1 MNLRSKGQESKY
13 YPDLDYE
20 AMLYLDK
27 NCMRDLMLVNKD
39 FLRENSIDTINMI
52 SSGVN
57 QHTKYFNSS
66 LIEIK
71 DLFTKSSDLESIFR
85 DLLGIDYNLEHNLDP
100 TIYIKDSGKA
110 IYSIYGNNWSKTY
123 RATLTKGQLKIEL
136 LYEIIE

>member
-1 MNLRSKGQESKY
+1 MDLRSKGQESKY
-13 YPDLDYE
+13 YRDLDYE

-39 FLRENSIDTINMI
+39 FLSENSIDTINMF
-52 SSGVN
+52 SGVN

-66 LIEIK
+66 LINIK
-71 DLFTKSSDLESIFR
+71 DLFTKSSDLESIFK
-85 DLLGIDYNLEHNLDP
+85 DLLSIDYNFEHKLHP

-110 IYSIYGNNWSKTY
+110 IYSIYGKNWSKTY

-136 LYEIIE
+136 LYEIIQ

>member
-1 MNLRSKGQESKY
+1 MDLRSKGQESKHY
-13 YPDLDYE
+13 RDLDYE

-27 NCMRDLMLVNKD
+27 KCMRDLMLVNKD
-39 FLRENSIDTINMI
+39 FLIENSIDTLNMF

-66 LIEIK
+66 LFEIK
-71 DLFTKSSDLESIFR
+71 DLFTKSSDLELIFK
-85 DLLGIDYNLEHNLDP
+85 DLLGIDYNLVHKLDP
-100 TIYIKDSGKA
+100 AIYIKDSDKA
-110 IYSIYGNNWSKTY
+110 IYSIYGKNWSKTY